1 MKKTGNLVK
10 LNVEDYNTMLKGSA
24 LAGLGNMVG
33 TGKGSTIHLSDNG
46 PVTVDFGLCGFCG
59 QGHYV
64 SHNPN
69 ALFGVCD
76 YCGAS

>member
-1 MKKTGNLVK
+1 MKKVENHIQRDASDDDEMLEDSDLPGQDVSTGNGATIY
-10 LNVEDYNTMLKGSA
+10 LNDDGSV
-24 LAGLGNMVG
+24 L
-33 TGKGSTIHLSDNG
+33 
-46 PVTVDFGLCGFCG
+46 VDFGPCQFCG

-76 YCGAS
+76 HCGAI